1 MDLEKRSSLINQLGS
16 IPKDKCSYTGQ
27 KKGRHTGGN
36 VKTEIEIGVMWPQAK
51 EYHKKLEKAREE
63 SPFSECVVLL
73 SPNLI
78 SDF

>member
-1 MDLEKRSSLINQLGS
+1 MVDVLLRRS
-16 IPKDKCSYTGQ
+16 
-27 KKGRHTGGN
+27 H
-36 VKTEIEIGVMWPQAK
+36 VKTETQEEGHRITKAEIGVMWPQAK